1 MKKKCFDQDYGI
13 VRKLAMNLE
22 NSALLSASD
31 DGTLLCHKFDYES
44 FKKGVRGDMID
55 DVQISIPNVI
65 LGISEAT
72 YGDKVDLG
80 K

>member
-1 MKKKCFDQDYGI
+1 
-13 VRKLAMNLE
+13 MNLE